1 MHIDTSP
8 FLIDHKLIG
17 ILMRQA
23 SEAVPVKGHYD
34 RGLWECVE
42 DGDGVNDSDPPFR
55 EGVEGGKVGCPGSA
69 PNSEGTGG
77 TGGCVPFGS

>member
-1 MHIDTSP
+1 MDMSP
-8 FLIDHKLIG
+8 FLIDHTLTG

-23 SEAVPVKGHYD
+23 CEVVPVKGHYD

-42 DGDGVNDSDPPFR
+42 DGDGVNDPPFC
-55 EGVEGGKVGCPGSA
+55 EGVEGVKARCPESA

-77 TGGCVPFGS
+77 TGG